1 MPSPLPQ
8 ASHDSHTV
16 RIDSLEDRLVTTEV
30 RRSNELAHTNA
41 MWAAKRNRDRVSEII
56 NFIERNM
63 IELEEMADVEDLGD
77 F

>member
-1 MPSPLPQ
+1 
-8 ASHDSHTV
+8 
-16 RIDSLEDRLVTTEV
+16 
-30 RRSNELAHTNA
+30 